1 MKFKDVIKNINCK
14 YELEVYDGGKIIRVK
29 RSTKTLINGIIVETP
44 NDMAFYFDSSD
55 NLTQQIGCETMID
68 EKSIDEF
75 APKPELVFCIFK
87 KSFSSFFIFSF
98 KSEER
103 MFCSFKGV
111 LYSI

>member
-29 RSTKTLINGIIVETP
+29 RSTKTLVNGIIVETP

-68 EKSIDEF
+68 EKSIDEAINDKNKF
-75 APKPELVFCIFK
+75 EVKNNQLSRK
-87 KSFSSFFIFSF
+87 KI
-98 KSEER
+98 
-103 MFCSFKGV
+103 
-111 LYSI
+111 